1 MKKHTLQLSFLA
13 QTTDVN
19 YRGTVHGGKVM
30 KWIDETGYALAAQ
43 HTGKYCVTKFV
54 DDIEFKNP
62 ISIGDLVLVEAS
74 VLRLGTTSI
83 RIHVTVAS
91 ENLIA
96 GERKDNCACDIVFVA
111 LDEQGN
117 KIAITA

>member
-1 MKKHTLQLSFLA
+1 MKKNTLQLSFLA

-30 KWIDETGYALAAQ
+30 KWIDEAGYALAAQ

-74 VLRLGTTSI
+74 VLRLGITSI

-91 ENLIA
+91 ESLIA

-117 KIAITA
+117 KIAITT

>member
-30 KWIDETGYALAAQ
+30 KWIDEAGYALAAQ

-91 ENLIA
+91 ENLIT